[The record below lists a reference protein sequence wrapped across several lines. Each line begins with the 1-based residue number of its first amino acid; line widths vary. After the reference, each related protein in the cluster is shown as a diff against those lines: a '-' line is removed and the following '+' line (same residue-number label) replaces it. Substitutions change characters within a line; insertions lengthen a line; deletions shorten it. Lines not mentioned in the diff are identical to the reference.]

1 MRRFARYGMHLL
13 VAASLALSACAR
25 LPEDYPT
32 PTPIPTPAESN
43 KPVYTVQ
50 RGTIDQVVKALGR
63 IAADQEA
70 IAYFRQSGRLFKMYV
85 DTDVKV
91 KQGDLLAELDTG
103 TLKDQVTTAQVQAD
117 IANLKVD
124 QAMGKTGTGS
134 EPAA

>member
-1 MRRFARYGMHLL
+1 
-13 VAASLALSACAR
+13 SACAK

-43 KPVYTVQ
+43 KPIYTVN
-50 RGTIDQVVKALGR
+50 RGTIEQVVKALGR
-63 IAADQEA
+63 VAAEQEA
-70 IAYFRQSGRLFKMYV
+70 IAYFRQAGRLYKMYV
-85 DTDVKV
+85 DTDAKV

-124 QAMGKTGTGS
+124 QAMGKGSAGS
-134 EPAA
+134 EPPAVTAAKAGVTQAEAN